1 VSDITLDL
9 SGVIALLLFLI
20 SAGVFGL
27 VALIS
32 LILAVVMGSG
42 KSKGLK
48 GSKAFGFFIA
58 AIPFVIINQIGFGGM
73 FYTADS
79 NSHNVN
85 DILDKA
91 ACGWA
96 LIQPIIWI
104 AAAVFFNRF
113 RRR

>member
-1 VSDITLDL
+1 VSDIGLDL
-9 SGVIALLLFLI
+9 SGVIALLVFMI
-20 SAGVFGL
+20 SSAIYGSVGL
-27 VALIS
+27 VS
-32 LILAVVMGSG
+32 LIIAIVLGSA
-42 KSKGLK
+42 KEKGLR

-58 AIPFVIINQIGFGGM
+58 ALPFAIINLIGFGGM

>member
-1 VSDITLDL
+1 
-9 SGVIALLLFLI
+9 
-20 SAGVFGL
+20 
-27 VALIS
+27 
-32 LILAVVMGSG
+32 
-42 KSKGLK
+42 
-48 GSKAFGFFIA
+48 
-58 AIPFVIINQIGFGGM
+58 
-73 FYTADS
+73 
-79 NSHNVN
+79 VN